1 MALEFVGESIR
12 VCLPAL
18 LRAEQA
24 LESGAGEAAAS
35 VADARIGQALAATC
49 TRLSATHAWLE
60 AELAPLHGR
69 PLELEIALPGRR
81 ELQFC
86 GTITRSITTSAP
98 ALLCGAR
105 DQSLGARFELALS
118 SSSRDL
124 MALVGLLSRR
134 RSQRQVRV
142 RQLVRSAGIA
152 LPPLRN
158 PPSRA

>member
-1 MALEFVGESIR
+1 MASELVGESIR

-18 LRAEQA
+18 LRAEHA
-24 LESGAGEAAAS
+24 LAPGADEAAATF
-35 VADARIGQALAATC
+35 VDAGLVQALAATC

-69 PLELEIALPGRR
+69 SLELEIALPGRR

-118 SSSRDL
+118 SRSRDL

-134 RSQRQVRV
+134 RSQRQMRV
-142 RQLVRSAGIA
+142 RQLVRNAGIA
-152 LPPLRN
+152 LPPRRH

>member
-1 MALEFVGESIR
+1 MALELVGESIR

-24 LESGAGEAAAS
+24 FETDMHEAECAG
-35 VADARIGQALAATC
+35 VDARMGTALAATC

-69 PLELEIALPGRR
+69 SLELEIALPDRR

-105 DQSLGARFELALS
+105 DLSLGARFELALS
-118 SSSRDL
+118 SRSRDL
-124 MALVGLLSRR
+124 LALVGLLSRR
-134 RSQRQVRV
+134 RSQRQMRV
-142 RQLVRSAGIA
+142 RQLVRNAGIA
-152 LPPLRN
+152 LPPRRH
-158 PPSRA
+158 PHSRA